1 VITASVETGN
11 ELRDDRVRDRGFLD
25 TTRHPEIR
33 FASRTIEPAGA
44 GVFRITGD
52 LTIVGATR
60 PSL

>member
-44 GVFRITGD
+44 GVFRITGGP
-52 LTIVGATR
+52 TIVGATR
-60 PSL
+60 PSP